1 MRHADNAQAFGF
13 ERVDQLGERVRAGA
27 HTEARAQAQEI
38 GQPRRQ
44 HRGGHERDAA
54 GVECFLRLRQ
64 ARAGH
69 DAEFAQ
75 DIGRRDAAVAA
86 QRPVDQHRHTE
97 ALQQECQ

>member
-1 MRHADNAQAFGF
+1 MQCVRRSRMSVSDKAAMW
-13 ERVDQLGERVRAGA
+13 ERWKRGESLS
-27 HTEARAQAQEI
+27 EI

-44 HRGGHERDAA
+44 HRGGPERDAA

-97 ALQQECQ
+97 VLQQECQ